1 MDLNLL
7 LRVFGRFKF
16 LLLAGVGLATAM
28 AVLSVVRVDFSG
40 SSPLQYRVHESW
52 TSAATLFV
60 TQEGFPWG
68 RSILD
73 EVIEIKPSKNATPSY
88 VPRFGDA
95 GRYSGLAVLYAELAK
110 SDEVRRRVLAGAP
123 PGTSYRPEAV
133 RSSDGSAVL
142 PLIYM
147 QGFGSTPAAA
157 EAIANRASD
166 VFRQFLERE
175 QVANRIPQEKRVEL
189 SINSRATPAELV
201 SGRSFV
207 RPIFVFLLVT
217 GVFIA
222 IAFALENLR
231 PAATRPAVH
240 DSEPVVSHPTATRR
254 PA

>member
-110 SDEVRRRVLAGAP
+110 SDEVRRKVLAGAP

-166 VFRQFLERE
+166 VFRQFLQRE

-189 SINSRATPAELV
+189 SDQQSRDA
-201 SGRSFV
+201 GRAGQRTVV
-207 RPIFVFLLVT
+207 RP
-217 GVFIA
+217 A
-222 IAFALENLR
+222 DLR
-231 PAATRPAVH
+231 VPARHGRVRRDRVRPREPAACRDPPGGTR
-240 DSEPVVSHPTATRR
+240 
-254 PA
+254 